1 MSAVATK
8 ALLELDRLSVDYV
21 LADRRVRAVDNVS
34 LSIAPGEIL
43 GLAGES
49 GCGKST
55 LASAVLQILKPPAEV
70 SGGRILFQ
78 GRDLVAM
85 SREELRR
92 VRWRHVSLVFQSA
105 MNVLNPVMRVGDQF
119 VDMFKAHDRV
129 RKSDALAR
137 AGDLLELVGID
148 RGRVRSYP
156 HELSGGMRQR
166 VVIAMALA
174 LEPELIVMDE
184 PTTALDVVVQR
195 EILQELEVLKQR
207 LGFAVLF
214 ITHDLSLLVE
224 FSDRIAIMYA
234 GEIVESARLRRALP
248 ARAAPV
254 HERADEL
261 VPAADGPDRAA
272 HGHPGR
278 PPDLAK
284 PPSGCRFHPRCP
296 QCTGIDSDLHRLQIS
311 ERPVLREI
319 DARPPGR
326 LSLGGGAMSTL
337 EVQRLGKRFPVRG
350 AGLKR
355 EMLDAV
361 ADVSFT
367 LSPAA

>member
-1 MSAVATK
+1 MAVATEE
-8 ALLELDRLSVDYV
+8 LLRLADLSVEYV
-21 LADRRVRAVDNVS
+21 LGDRRVRAVDGVS

-55 LASAVLQILKPPAEV
+55 LANAVLQILKPPAEIV
-70 SGGRILFQ
+70 GGEILFR
-78 GRDLVAM
+78 GENLVGM
-85 SREELRR
+85 SKQQLRR

-119 VDMFKAHDRV
+119 VDMFQAHDRV
-129 RKSDALAR
+129 RRSDALAR
-137 AGDLLELVGID
+137 AGDLLEMVGIE
-148 RGRVRSYP
+148 RRRVRSYP

-195 EILQELEVLKQR
+195 EILQELETLKKR

-234 GEIVESARLRRALP
+234 GEIVESAASDVLFHRALHP
-248 ARAAPV
+248 YTAGLMRSFPPLTGPIV
-254 HERADEL
+254 PL
-261 VPAADGPDRAA
+261 VGI
-272 HGHPGR
+272 PGS
-278 PPDLAK
+278 PPNLAL

-296 QCTGIDSDLHRLQIS
+296 HCTPANPALYGRQTS
-311 ERPVLREI
+311 ERPLLREVEQGH
-319 DARPPGR
+319 R
-326 LSLGGGAMSTL
+326 
-337 EVQRLGKRFPVRG
+337 
-350 AGLKR
+350 
-355 EMLDAV
+355 V
-361 ADVSFT
+361 ACHLVEQQ
-367 LSPAA
+367 

>member
-1 MSAVATK
+1 MLPT
-8 ALLELDRLSVDYV
+8 
-21 LADRRVRAVDNVS
+21 RRVRAVDGVS
-34 LSIAPGEIL
+34 LSIAPGEIV

-55 LASAVLQILKPPAEV
+55 LANAVLQILKPPAGIS
-70 SGGRILFQ
+70 SGSIMFRGE
-78 GRDLVAM
+78 DLAGM
-85 SREELRR
+85 SQQELRS

-119 VDMFKAHDRV
+119 VDMFQAHDRI
-129 RKSDALAR
+129 RAPEALAR
-137 AGDLLELVGID
+137 AGDLLEIVGID

-195 EILQELEVLKQR
+195 EILQELETLKKR

-234 GEIVESARLRRALP
+234 GEIVESAAVRRALP
-248 ARAAPV
+248 RAAASV
-254 HERADEL
+254 HGGADEL
-261 VPAADGPDRAA
+261 VPAADGSDRAA
-272 HGHPGR
+272 R
-278 PPDLAK
+278 RA
-284 PPSGCRFHPRCP
+284 
-296 QCTGIDSDLHRLQIS
+296 
-311 ERPVLREI
+311 
-319 DARPPGR
+319 
-326 LSLGGGAMSTL
+326 
-337 EVQRLGKRFPVRG
+337 
-350 AGLKR
+350 
-355 EMLDAV
+355 
-361 ADVSFT
+361 
-367 LSPAA
+367 SPARRRTSRSHRRAAASIRAVRTALRGSRGLFGRRPASGRCCARSSPAIASPATWWSPR